1 MQTLNDFIDADPAVA
16 KSATFGDRIRNLK
29 EGGTFKD
36 SKNAPIHRWFYYPT
50 GFGVNLV
57 YTALKSFNI
66 RKSETILDPFVGS
79 GTTSICAKSVGI
91 GSIGIEAHPFV
102 FQMAKAKLNW
112 NLDLETMQSEVQSF
126 LDKFNT
132 HLTRNKVSKY
142 SLDSVPDLLH
152 RLYTDRTLN
161 QLLIA
166 RELLEDLHN
175 DDYYLFFKV
184 ALATALRKV
193 SRADTGWPYMLPRKK
208 KVKERSPMKVLRE
221 LFEIQLAD
229 LAYTQRQCR
238 KGGEAKLI
246 QGDARDLCMLSDESI
261 NFAFTSPPYLNNF
274 DYADRTR
281 MEMYFFGESSSWR
294 EITEK
299 VRSKLMMSA
308 TTQVRRS
315 DWDLE
320 DIFDSRI
327 PVDLQTSLYSI
338 IKELSKRRLTRG
350 GRKSYDIMVGG
361 YFSDMLQISL
371 KYTVY

>member
-1 MQTLNDFIDADPAVA
+1 
-16 KSATFGDRIRNLK
+16 
-29 EGGTFKD
+29 
-36 SKNAPIHRWFYYPT
+36 
-50 GFGVNLV
+50 
-57 YTALKSFNI
+57 
-66 RKSETILDPFVGS
+66 
-79 GTTSICAKSVGI
+79 
-91 GSIGIEAHPFV
+91 
-102 FQMAKAKLNW
+102 
-112 NLDLETMQSEVQSF
+112 MQSEVQSF

-208 KVKERSPMKVLRE
+208 KAKERSPMKVLRE

-361 YFSDMLQISL
+361 YFSDMFQNITEVYRVL
-371 KYTVY
+371 KDKGNYILVLGDSAPYGVYVPTEEYLGEIGKAIGFSDYKIHKLRKRGDKWKSAPKHNVPLRESVLILKK